1 MPSISTMLY
10 PEPGYV
16 RVEVNWADVTQA
28 TGIKVERVDCE
39 TGVRT
44 PLRPYVCYDG
54 DYLDASCGY
63 GIFWD
68 TEPPLDRC
76 IYYCTTAQDGAG
88 NVVTTASTPFVID
101 TFSRTVA
108 AGSWGTA
115 DTGQAWTITQGTA
128 ANFSVTGT
136 RGQVS
141 VNAVNTP
148 QRAVIDGPKL
158 NAGLLV
164 TSIPGTVATG
174 SAIEMMALFRI
185 LAVTDD
191 YRFTLQY
198 TTTGTVNLT
207 LQQVVASVGTLLASA
222 NAVALYT
229 ATTQIQLRAEVI
241 GNVFRARAWD
251 ASGPEPTTW
260 QINFTHAT
268 PALREGPFGLR
279 QILNAGNTNP
289 LPVVLQWDN
298 LSIYDPCVSTVPVE
312 TCSDDLAVPS
322 NGDFRLGDPV
332 RPCND
337 VYLRLGE
344 DVDPACVPTQG
355 IFFANMSPAETFP
368 AQTGTFLPTNS
379 RYPIAVN
386 RQRQAITAT
395 LTTVTR
401 TFPDRDALR
410 QLNDPGS
417 PLLLRGPAQYGIDDR
432 YMSVTDVTENRPLS
446 DHRIP
451 VRTVNMPHL
460 EVARPSG
467 PSTGVC
473 GTRIKDL
480 CDIYGSWSAMEAAGL
495 TWADLLRG
503 KASNATPVPD
513 SAERTWNDVN
523 ATYASWNAV
532 NAGNT
537 DWDDLLDGA

>member
-16 RVEVNWADVTQA
+16 RVEVNWADVAQA

-39 TGVRT
+39 TGART

-63 GIFWD
+63 GLFWD

-76 IYYCTTAQDGAG
+76 IYYCTTAQDAAG
-88 NVVTTASTPFVID
+88 NVVTTASDYLAYDLFD
-101 TFSRTVA
+101 RTVA
-108 AGSWGTA
+108 LGGWGTSTSGHVWAPGVPA
-115 DTGQAWTITQGTA
+115 DYSVSPTLGGGVLLSA
-128 ANFSVTGT
+128 AGAS
-136 RGQVS
+136 R
-141 VNAVNTP
+141 
-148 QRAVIDGPKL
+148 RAALGALNKL
-158 NAGLLV
+158 NMGLRGDV
-164 TSIPGTVATG
+164 KPTAVATG
-174 SAIEMMALFRI
+174 GPFDLGWLLRSDATTNNAYEI
-185 LAVTDD
+185 LA
-191 YRFTLQY
+191 RFE
-198 TTTGTVNLT
+198 TTGLLTIRINSIVGGSAANLIDVPT
-207 LQQVVASVGTLLASA
+207 GYSYNAASSITIVAEINGST
-222 NAVALYT
+222 
-229 ATTQIQLRAEVI
+229 I
-241 GNVFRARAWD
+241 RARAFNATMPD
-251 ASGPEPTTW
+251 PEGW
-260 QINFTHAT
+260 QVTAVHTGVSAAGT
-268 PALREGPFGLR
+268 AGQAARV
-279 QILNAGNTNP
+279 QAGNTNVP
-289 LPVVLQWDN
+289 FTARWDN
-298 LSIYDPCVSTVPVE
+298 LYVYDPCATVQTVE
-312 TCSDDLAVPS
+312 TCSDDLVVPS

-355 IFFANMSPAETFP
+355 IFFANMSQAETFP

-473 GTRIKDL
+473 GTRVEDL
-480 CDIYGSWSAMEAAGL
+480 CDIYPTWDALAASGL
-495 TWADLLRG
+495 TWLDLLRG
-503 KASNATPVPD
+503 KASNAAPVPD
-513 SAERTWNDVN
+513 SVERTWNDVN
-523 ATYASWNAV
+523 ATYADWNAV

-537 DWDDLLDGA
+537 DWDDLRDGA